1 MTRRAFTI
9 AFAAVCLSACTM
21 IPEYSRPAPPVPA
34 GWPTGPAYEGNRGIQ
49 AAPPA
54 ADVGWRDFYTDE
66 RMQKV
71 ILAALVN
78 NRDLRIAALNIEVA
92 RGQYRIQRAQLFP
105 TVSAFGDTIQER
117 VPSSLS
123 VLQKAQT
130 VKQFDVGVGVSS
142 WEIDFFG
149 RIRSLKQSA
158 LQQYLATEQALR
170 AAQISLMAEVAY
182 AYMTLAADRDNLK
195 LSRATFVARQSSFDL
210 IERRFKVGSS
220 SALDVRQAQTLLESA
235 RADVIAFTRVVALDE
250 NALNLVVGAPVP
262 AELLAEELAVIAPPR
277 DVSPG
282 LSSDVLLNR
291 PDILQAESL
300 LKSANANIGAARA
313 NFFPRVLLTSTVGA
327 SSSQLAG
334 LWEAGSGV
342 WSFTPQI
349 TLPIFDAGSRFAT
362 LAVSKA
368 TRDIY
373 IAAYEK
379 SIQAAFREV
388 ADSLAQRGTIT
399 SQLAAQEA
407 LVKASEETY
416 RLSNARYMKG
426 IDSFLNVLD
435 AQRSLY
441 SAQQGLITLRLA
453 RLSYLVTMY
462 KVLGGGA

>member
-1 MTRRAFTI
+1 
-9 AFAAVCLSACTM
+9 
-21 IPEYSRPAPPVPA
+21 
-34 GWPTGPAYEGNRGIQ
+34 
-49 AAPPA
+49 
-54 ADVGWRDFYTDE
+54 
-66 RMQKV
+66 
-71 ILAALVN
+71 
-78 NRDLRIAALNIEVA
+78 
-92 RGQYRIQRAQLFP
+92 
-105 TVSAFGDTIQER
+105 
-117 VPSSLS
+117 
-123 VLQKAQT
+123 
-130 VKQFDVGVGVSS
+130 
-142 WEIDFFG
+142 
-149 RIRSLKQSA
+149 
-158 LQQYLATEQALR
+158 
-170 AAQISLMAEVAY
+170 
-182 AYMTLAADRDNLK
+182 MTLAADRDNLK